1 MLYVVKLNALND
13 SPSLMGIE
21 EHIPDVWNVCREC
34 RCCWFQCSN
43 VIFKVG
49 RESVTRVSFFYT
61 VWHFSECSLWWSRG
75 VWDQWQLDSF
85 QMSANHWLILLPST
99 IIQAITWAGQCL
111 LLLLESITSIK
122 ETKRHFQ
129 IKDGQL
135 VVEVRQWIIWAILAR
150 FYILPR
156 STESCSEEVRS
167 GKL

>member
-1 MLYVVKLNALND
+1 MPLLLV
-13 SPSLMGIE
+13 SM
-21 EHIPDVWNVCREC
+21 
-34 RCCWFQCSN
+34 
-43 VIFKVG
+43 FKRNFG
-49 RESVTRVSFFYT
+49 RENVTRVPFFFY
-61 VWHFSECSLWWSRG
+61 SLTLFGMQPVVVGVRG
-75 VWDQWQLDSF
+75 CLRSVAIGLF

-99 IIQAITWAGQCL
+99 IIQAITSAGQCL